1 MLWVPPAWGP
11 ASASPPQAFP
21 DHPLITRKAP
31 HPQCPGLSHLTSK
44 SLWGTLDDLASV
56 RALKIDCGSPAKKKK
71 KKSVAKNSSQHLREE
86 KKKLQ
91 QNSTGAMTFLLL
103 TFPVSDS
110 IGEGIGGRCWVEMG
124 VGCWGGDR
132 VLQGQG
138 SESPSTQNATLC
150 SLACW
155 PLGPILVSA
164 PRLHWRW
171 QQGDAAARVSNA
183 AGQVAVGTGE
193 QALQCPQGYEFRSD
207 SRSGW
212 AAMPSKQLQGG
223 DSEELLPLHLPRDK
237 EAPLEIVTRKVRQG
251 APWSF
256 TEDPLG
262 SWNYEGVP

>member
-1 MLWVPPAWGP
+1 
-11 ASASPPQAFP
+11 
-21 DHPLITRKAP
+21 
-31 HPQCPGLSHLTSK
+31 
-44 SLWGTLDDLASV
+44 
-56 RALKIDCGSPAKKKK
+56 
-71 KKSVAKNSSQHLREE
+71 
-86 KKKLQ
+86 
-91 QNSTGAMTFLLL
+91 MTFLLL

-110 IGEGIGGRCWVEMG
+110 IGEGIGGRCWVEVG

-212 AAMPSKQLQGG
+212 AAMPSKQLQGVTVKSYCLCTYQG
-223 DSEELLPLHLPRDK
+223 TKKPHWKLSLGKSDK
-237 EAPLEIVTRKVRQG
+237 EPHGLSLKILWAAGTTREF
-251 APWSF
+251 PS
-256 TEDPLG
+256 G
-262 SWNYEGVP
+262 SVG